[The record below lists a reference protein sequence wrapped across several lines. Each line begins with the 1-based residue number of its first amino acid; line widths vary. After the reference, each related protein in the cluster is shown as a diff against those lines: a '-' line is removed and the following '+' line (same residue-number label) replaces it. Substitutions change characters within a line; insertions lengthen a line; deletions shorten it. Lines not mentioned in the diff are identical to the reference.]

1 VTLRTLLAGLCIAL
15 LAASA
20 PAETRRLLAVAAK
33 SSVAFEGTHPLGDF
47 GGRAEGV
54 TGEFQADPADLRAGI
69 TGVLRIRT
77 ASLRTGNESRD
88 RDMRRVLEAGKHPE
102 IRFTIGAVE
111 PSFSSITPGADV
123 LLTVKGGLAL
133 RGVERPLAF
142 LARAR
147 LRDDQIWV
155 RGESKLRLT
164 DFGIPPPR
172 RLFLAVGDQV
182 SVSFDVTLEA
192 AE

>member
-1 VTLRTLLAGLCIAL
+1 MTLRTLLAGLCIAL
-15 LAASA
+15 LAAAA
-20 PAETRRLLAVAAK
+20 PAQTRRLVTVTAK
-33 SSVAFEGTHPLGDF
+33 SSVAFEGTHRLGDF

-54 TGEFQADPADLRAGI
+54 TGEFQADPADLRAGV

-77 ASLRTGNESRD
+77 ASLRTGDESRD
-88 RDMRRVLEAGKHPE
+88 RDMRRVLEADKHPE

-111 PSFSSITPGADV
+111 PSFNSITPGADV

-133 RGVERPLAF
+133 RGVERPLTF

-147 LRDDQIWV
+147 LRDDRIWV
-155 RGESKLRLT
+155 RGESKIRLT
-164 DFGIPPPR
+164 DFGITPPSR
-172 RLFLAVGDQV
+172 FFLAVGDQV
-182 SVSFDVTLEA
+182 SLSFDVTLYP